1 MLLVRHAAA
10 LRNRCCPARACRRG
24 TVWQEAA
31 VIDLH
36 SLTPAT
42 AKVALV
48 TWFRYLRFLAAPHG
62 GGNPC
67 PERKTAVV
75 VTGAHLMAMRMFEQ
89 SDVPVGATC

>member
-1 MLLVRHAAA
+1 M
-10 LRNRCCPARACRRG
+10 
-24 TVWQEAA
+24 
-31 VIDLH
+31 IDLH

-62 GGNPC
+62 GANPW

-75 VTGAHLMAMRMFEQ
+75 VTGAHTAASQMFRV
-89 SDVPVGATC
+89 SDVPVEVTC